1 MLNNRVSLLAV
12 LLALFVAGGLLAP
25 STAQAQGSKRARHQ
39 FKHASTCGDYEQ
51 YAYNGGKSNKAR
63 TTAVAG
69 RYSGEDDGCA
79 GEYTTGHW
87 VSDSLKTKAT
97 FRWILGG
104 TVIRKKVHKHCGT
117 VNGCSDLLQWK
128 HAFTIDGNGVRHY
141 QGKRLVVS
149 VTFSAPGCVKKTL
162 RTNPAYDSGY
172 YARP

>member
-25 STAQAQGSKRARHQ
+25 STAQAQNSKRARHQ

-51 YAYNGGKSNKAR
+51 YAYDGGKSNKAR

-79 GEYTTGHW
+79 SEYITGHW

-97 FRWILGG
+97 FRWMLGNK
-104 TVIRKKVHKHCGT
+104 VIRKKVHKHCGT
-117 VNGCSDLLQWK
+117 ARGCGDTLRWK
-128 HAFTIDGNGVRHY
+128 HAFTINDNGVRWY
-141 QGKRLVVS
+141 QGKRLTVR
-149 VTFSAPGCVKKTL
+149 VT
-162 RTNPAYDSGY
+162 
-172 YARP
+172 